1 MNSVKIKPLTA
12 IIFFM
17 LSASG
22 TNGINSHIFIGI
34 KCARM
39 V

>member
-1 MNSVKIKPLTA
+1 MNSGKIKSLTA
-12 IIFFM
+12 IIFLM

-22 TNGINSHIFIGI
+22 TNGMDSPIFIGI